1 MNNQS
6 KPDGIVKVKCR
17 IADVNVGMIVRRDG
31 IIETQAR
38 NYIHDFEGDPQIVV
52 GFTDE
57 YLEVRRQ
64 HNPQLTLLEHE
75 YMWTGEAF
83 YLNLLDFD
91 GFMLHASGVVYENKA
106 YLFSAPS
113 GTGKSTH
120 TSIWQRVF
128 GNDKTFIIN
137 DDKPAI
143 KLDGDVVKACG
154 TPWSGKY
161 DQSRNADVPIKGI
174 CFLERAE
181 VNSIEEMEKKEA
193 IHQILNQ
200 TIRPRDPKDMEKLL
214 TLLDRLLDRVKVYRL
229 GCNMDDEAA
238 YVAYRGMNDIK

>member
-1 MNNQS
+1 MDNRS
-6 KPDGIVKVKCR
+6 KVDGVVKVKCR
-17 IADVNVGMIVRRDG
+17 IADVNVGMIVRPDG

-38 NYIHDFEGDPQIVV
+38 SYVHDFEGDPQIVV

-57 YLEVRRQ
+57 YLEMRRQ
-64 HNPQLTLLEHE
+64 QTPQLSFLEHE
-75 YMWTGEAF
+75 YMWTGETF
-83 YLNLLDFD
+83 YLKLLDFD
-91 GFMLHASGVVYENKA
+91 GFMLHASGVVYEDKA

-128 GNDKTFIIN
+128 GDDKTFIIN

-143 KLDGDVVKACG
+143 KLTDSAVKACG
-154 TPWSGKY
+154 TPWSGKHG
-161 DQSRNADVPIKGI
+161 QSRNADVPIQGI

-181 VNSIEEMEKKEA
+181 ENRIEEMAKKEA

-200 TIRPRDPKDMEKLL
+200 TIRPKDPKDMEKLL

-229 GCNMDDEAA
+229 ECNMDDEAA
-238 YVAYRGMNDIK
+238 YVAYRGMNNIK